1 MAPAS
6 SRTKTTDA
14 DVDAFY
20 QEMRDVGAE
29 YVWLCDGC
37 AQSRDECL
45 CDIDIAEVLDCASVY
60 HPGCRKC
67 EQR

>member
-1 MAPAS
+1 MS
-6 SRTKTTDA
+6 EQSDRDI
-14 DVDAFY
+14 DVFV
-20 QEMRDVGAE
+20 QEMRDIGGE
-29 YVWLCDGC
+29 YIGICDGC

-45 CDIDIAEVLDCASVY
+45 CDIDIEEVLDCASVY